1 MKSES
6 GVGPFL
12 RNATADEQKL
22 LAALDGGRL
31 PAHLAV
37 IMDGNRRWARS
48 RALPSLMGHRAGV
61 RAFRDLVRSSTD
73 LGIRVLTAYAF
84 SLENWKRSE
93 KEVGILMRLFEH
105 YSRKDRAEML
115 ANGVRFRI
123 IGDVAALPAR
133 VRAEFDETSRVT
145 AGNDRLTLNLAVNY
159 GSRGEIVE
167 AMRRVAVEAQRGQL
181 DPATLA
187 EDDVSRYLY
196 TAGQPDPDLLIRT
209 SGEIRVSNFLLWQM
223 AYTEFW
229 FTERYW
235 PDFSRLDLLHALL
248 DFQARER
255 RYGGGTETDG
265 ESSGGTGAQ
274 QNLEVVRVGGSS
286 LGRKPLGGGAV
297 SLNEVHR

>member
-1 MKSES
+1 MKSDVEAT
-6 GVGPFL
+6 PFL
-12 RNATADEQKL
+12 RSATADEQRL
-22 LAALDGGRL
+22 LAALDGERL
-31 PAHLAV
+31 PVHLAV

-48 RALPSLMGHRAGV
+48 RALPSLMGHRSGV
-61 RAFRDLVRSSTD
+61 RAFRDLVRASTD

-133 VRAEFDETSRVT
+133 VRAEFEETSRVT
-145 AGNDRLTLNLAVNY
+145 AGNDRLILNLAVNY

-167 AMRRVAVEAQRGQL
+167 ALRHIAIEAKAGRL
-181 DPATLA
+181 DPSTLT
-187 EDDVSRYLY
+187 EDDLSSRLY
-196 TAGQPDPDLLIRT
+196 TAGLPDPDLLIRT

-235 PDFSRLDLLHALL
+235 PDFSRLDLLHALI
-248 DFQARER
+248 DYQGRER
-255 RYGGGTETDG
+255 RYGGGSDESG
-265 ESSGGTGAQ
+265 ESAESVRPRPD
-274 QNLEVVRVGGSS
+274 LEVVRVGGSTM
-286 LGRKPLGGGAV
+286 GRRPATGEAV
-297 SLNEVHR
+297 TMNEVKR